1 MSFPMSGWTLMTN
14 SSGQPVETMPLKS
27 PVDFTKLRV
36 STVQEYL
43 LIYLLC
49 DGTQLADVFE
59 SFCNHI
65 KGTHKLNPLFFYG
78 APSLSYNAMLYQF
91 KDADVHPVLLSEPNM
106 AGFFTQMIC
115 GGTAFICTRLA
126 EASEDEK
133 IIYLDANNLY
143 GWAMSQ
149 KLPYNGF
156 RWMSQTELLLELKA
170 SPKEFFERLRKE
182 GREDVWCDG

>member
-1 MSFPMSGWTLMTN
+1 MAWDMTETQKPSSSRRRMSFPMSGWTLMTN

-27 PVDFTKLRV
+27 PVDFAKLRV

-78 APSLSYNAMLYQF
+78 APSLSYNAMLYKF
-91 KDADVHPVLLSEPNM
+91 RGDGNVHPVLLSE
-106 AGFFTQMIC
+106 
-115 GGTAFICTRLA
+115 
-126 EASEDEK
+126 
-133 IIYLDANNLY
+133 
-143 GWAMSQ
+143 
-149 KLPYNGF
+149 
-156 RWMSQTELLLELKA
+156 
-170 SPKEFFERLRKE
+170 
-182 GREDVWCDG
+182 

>member
-1 MSFPMSGWTLMTN
+1 
-14 SSGQPVETMPLKS
+14 MPLKS
-27 PVDFTKLRV
+27 PVDFAKLRV

-49 DGTQLADVFE
+49 DGTQLADVFV
-59 SFCNHI
+59 SFRNNI

-78 APSLSYNAMLYQF
+78 APSLSYNAMLYKF
-91 KDADVHPVLLSEPNM
+91 RGDGNVHPVLLSEPNM
-106 AGFFTQMIC
+106 AGFFTQMIR

-156 RWMSQTELLLELKA
+156 RWMSQNELLELKA
-170 SPKEFFERLRKE
+170 SPKEFFERLRK
-182 GREDVWCDG
+182 GGKM

>member
-1 MSFPMSGWTLMTN
+1 MN
-14 SSGQPVETMPLKS
+14 SYDKLLQPVETMPLKS
-27 PVDFTKLRV
+27 PVDFVKLRV

-49 DGTQLADVFE
+49 DGGTQLADVFG

-78 APSLSYNAMLYQF
+78 APSLSYNAMLYRF
-91 KDADVHPVLLSEPNM
+91 RGDGNVHPVLLSEPNM
-106 AGFFTQMIC
+106 AGFFTQMIR

-149 KLPYNGF
+149 KLSALQWVQVDEP
-156 RWMSQTELLLELKA
+156 
-170 SPKEFFERLRKE
+170 
-182 GREDVWCDG
+182 D